1 MIHRLLTIYAVD
13 DVPDGAYDDSTV
25 VTETAKNIARS
36 IAFVVDFIISV
47 AVATMAWKC
56 AGGGVWAFPIAVLA
70 FVFAPFFLVYY
81 LLVGSP
87 CAWSSIVN

>member
-13 DVPDGAYDDSTV
+13 DVPDGAYMDDDSV
-25 VTETAKNIARS
+25 AIAKNVARS
-36 IAFVVDFIISV
+36 IAFVIDFIISV
-47 AVATMAWKC
+47 AVANMAWRC
-56 AGGGVWAFPIAVLA
+56 AGGGVWAVPIAVLA
-70 FVFAPFFLVYY
+70 FMFAPFFLVYY